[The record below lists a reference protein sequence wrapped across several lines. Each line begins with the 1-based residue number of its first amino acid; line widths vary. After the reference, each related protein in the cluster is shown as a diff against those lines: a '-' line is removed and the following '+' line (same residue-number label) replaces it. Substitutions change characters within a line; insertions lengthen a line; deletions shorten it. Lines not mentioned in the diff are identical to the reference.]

1 MDDESH
7 KRRWYQFS
15 LLTLLLVMTVST
27 VAFGGWVHYRQYRA
41 LQKQKEE
48 TAVWLQK
55 RFGEHNGFFG
65 PNPSRDQR
73 FPERGLLG
81 TMNGVLGRDSTGGV
95 GWR

>member
-65 PNPSRDQR
+65 PNPSRDR
-73 FPERGLLG
+73 CILTFPHDLE
-81 TMNGVLGRDSTGGV
+81 TPKQDSPQCEILP
-95 GWR
+95 